1 MCVLLMVL
9 APVDIVIKG
18 QSSYTFATSV
28 REQEHAMW
36 IINITEQRDLS
47 SALQCFEEN
56 GKEGAAYDN
65 NIIRANFTLRVEFQG
80 WDTKTNIGFVFG

>member
-36 IINITEQRDLS
+36 IINITEQTQRDLS

-65 NIIRANFTLRVEFQG
+65 NI
-80 WDTKTNIGFVFG
+80 